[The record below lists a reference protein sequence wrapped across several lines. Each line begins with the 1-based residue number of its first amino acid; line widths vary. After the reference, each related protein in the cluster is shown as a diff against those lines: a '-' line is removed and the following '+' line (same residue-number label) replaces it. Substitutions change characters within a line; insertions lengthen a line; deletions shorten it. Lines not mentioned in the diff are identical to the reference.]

1 MCWSSIWIW
10 MEKDNRSGSRGAR
23 VWCGNKRRPP
33 QKAAATKS
41 KALRF
46 TGSCFGRLETIAN
59 PWFCQNEARM
69 RGVRFNLFSQLID
82 HYTKIFSLFP
92 IVRAPNSLQQ
102 AAMRQRLALIGDQE
116 LHDFKF
122 LRSEMH
128 LLATN
133 FPAAA
138 FEVDG

>member
-10 MEKDNRSGSRGAR
+10 MEKGNRSGSRGAR
-23 VWCGNKRRPP
+23 AWCGNKRRPP
-33 QKAAATKS
+33 QKASVTKS

-46 TGSCFGRLETIAN
+46 AGTGFGRLETIAN
-59 PWFCQNEARM
+59 PWFGQNETRM

-82 HYTKIFSLFP
+82 HHTKIFGFFP
-92 IVRAPNSLQQ
+92 IVGSPNCLQQ

-122 LRSEMH
+122 FRSEMH
-128 LLATN
+128 LLSTN
-133 FPAAA
+133 FHAAA